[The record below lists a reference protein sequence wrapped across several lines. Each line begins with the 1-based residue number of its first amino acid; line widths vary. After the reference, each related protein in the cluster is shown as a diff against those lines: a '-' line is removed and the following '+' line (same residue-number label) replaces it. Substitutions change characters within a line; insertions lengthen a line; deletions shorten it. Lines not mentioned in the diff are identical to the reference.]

1 MKNRLKKIA
10 LKTAKCTGIT
20 IACILLLLYLLP
32 MLFPGTVSNQVKKL
46 ANKSLA
52 GELNFTKS
60 KLSFFTH
67 FPSLTVSLDELSL
80 KGSTPY
86 ANDTLLK
93 AEQVAFGI
101 NLKRL
106 IFNNEVKIDEL
117 YVNNAFINVKVN
129 DKGQA
134 NYNVYVSKK
143 DQPKD
148 KNDEG
153 TAIRLDRV
161 QFKNCHIIYNDHSAK
176 ILVDAHGFN
185 YLGKGDLSED
195 VFDLRTDARIDS
207 VDFYYDRI
215 PYLKSKPVR
224 ADLITRINTNALS
237 FILQKNELRIN
248 RLPVEFTGI
257 FTILREGYKIDI
269 NAASK
274 NTTLEDLL
282 SVMPPSYLSWMENA
296 KIKGDTDL
304 LFTFKGRYNA
314 VENLKPNLGFNL
326 KVNDGS
332 IEYKDAPVPLT
343 DFKMDVSAMMP
354 SLDIEKLSVNLK
366 TLDFKVG
373 DNDYFKASL
382 KTDGLTEM
390 AVNANIKGI
399 LNLQTLDKALGLE
412 NMELRG
418 TLKTDVSANGTY
430 SATKKLF
437 PVTKGGINLQKGWL
451 KTAYYP
457 NPITDVTFVANV
469 LNNKGTFDDLKVAV
483 TPASFMFEGSP
494 VYINASVSDFEDMF
508 YDARIKGELN
518 VGRIYQVFARKGLDV
533 TGYARANLDLKG
545 RQSYATTGQY
555 DKLDNKGTI
564 TLKNIKT
571 TSELFPKAFFIKEGQ
586 LRFQNE
592 KMWFEKFNANYG
604 KSDFA
609 LNGYLLNTINYFLE
623 SHGTLAGDFNLNSKL
638 INVDEFMAL
647 KEGENKDR
655 KTSVEYAKEDNP
667 KASGVVVLPTN
678 LNVSLTA
685 NANKVEYT
693 GLTLNNLK
701 GTMGINKG
709 QLFLKNT
716 NFDIIGCTVGIDATY
731 DDESPLTANF
741 SAHLTAKDFS
751 VKRAYNEIPLFH
763 ETVSAASKA
772 EGIISID
779 YTLKGDFN
787 ANMGPIYESLEGEG
801 VIGIHDV
808 KISGLKLFG
817 NVSTKTGQDV
827 LDNPNMKDIK
837 IKTRIERNLIH
848 IDDFTFKVAGFRPT
862 IKGTTSFDGELD
874 LRMRLGLPPWGL
886 IGFPIVI
893 TGTHEDPKIKIFSK
907 TGDKIPEAEYSEK
920 RNKVLSE
927 GGRKE
932 KKRKE
937 KR

>member
-1 MKNRLKKIA
+1 MKIRFKKIA
-10 LKTAKCTGIT
+10 LKILKWTGIT
-20 IACILLLLYLLP
+20 IAAILLLLYLLP
-32 MLFPGTVSNQVKKL
+32 LLFPGTISQQVKKL

-60 KLSFFTH
+60 KLSFYTH
-67 FPSLTVSLDELSL
+67 FPSLTVSLDSLSL
-80 KGSTPY
+80 KGSEPY

-93 AEQVAFGI
+93 AQQVAFGI

-106 IFNNEVKIDEL
+106 IFDNEVKIDEL
-117 YVNNAFINVKVN
+117 YVNDAFINVKVN
-129 DKGQA
+129 SKGQA
-134 NYNVYVSKK
+134 NYNVYVSEK

-148 KNDEG
+148 PNDEG

-161 QFKNCHIIYNDHSAK
+161 QFKNCHIKYNDHSAK

-195 VFDLRTDARIDS
+195 VFDLSTDARIDS

-248 RLPVEFTGI
+248 KLPVEFTGI

-269 NAASK
+269 DAAFK

-282 SVMPPSYLSWMENA
+282 SVMPPQYLSWMDKA
-296 KIKGDTDL
+296 DIDGHADL
-304 LFTFKGRYNA
+304 LFTFKGRYNVA
-314 VENLKPNLGFNL
+314 EKTKPTLGFNL
-326 KVNDGS
+326 KVRQGAV
-332 IEYKDAPVPLT
+332 EYEGAPVPLS
-343 DFKMDVSAMMP
+343 DFQMEVSAVMP
-354 SLDIEKLSVNLK
+354 SLDVEKLKVDLRA
-366 TLDFKVG
+366 LDFKVG
-373 DNDYFKASL
+373 DKDYFKARL
-382 KTDGLTEM
+382 FTVGLTEM
-390 AVNANIKGI
+390 AVNADIKGA

-418 TLKTDVSANGTY
+418 TLDTDITAKGTY

-437 PVTKGGINLQKGWL
+437 PVTKGGISLQKGWF
-451 KTAYYP
+451 KTSYYP
-457 NPITDVTFVANV
+457 NPITDITFVANV
-469 LNNKGTFDDLKVAV
+469 LNNTGRFDDLKVAV

-494 VYINASVSDFEDMF
+494 VYVNASASDFEDMF
-508 YDARIKGELN
+508 YNARIKGELN

-533 TGYARANLDLKG
+533 TGYAKADLALKG

-564 TLKNIKT
+564 ILRNIKT

-586 LRFQNE
+586 FRFQNE
-592 KMWFEKFNANYG
+592 KMWFEKFNAGYG
-604 KSDFA
+604 KSDFS
-609 LNGYLLNTINYFLE
+609 LRGYLRNTINYFLE
-623 SHGTLAGDFNLNSKL
+623 SHGTLTGDFNLNSQL

-647 KEGENKDR
+647 KEGENTDR
-655 KTSVEYAKEDNP
+655 KSSVEYAKEDNP

-693 GLTLNNLK
+693 GLKLNNLK
-701 GTMGINKG
+701 GTVGITAG

-716 NFDIIGCTVGIDATY
+716 TFDIIGCKVGIDATY

-741 SAHLTAKDFS
+741 SAHLTAKNFS
-751 VKRAYNEIPLFH
+751 VKRAYNEIPLFRQ
-763 ETVSAASKA
+763 TVTAAGKA
-772 EGIISID
+772 EGIISVD

-801 VIGIHDV
+801 TIGIHDV
-808 KISGLKLFG
+808 KIVGLELFG
-817 NVSTKTGQDV
+817 GISNKTGQDG

-862 IKGTTSFDGELD
+862 IKGTTSLDGELD

-907 TGDKIPEAEYSEK
+907 TGDEIPEAEYSEK
-920 RNKVLSE
+920 RNKVISE

-932 KKRKE
+932 KKKGKAR
-937 KR
+937 